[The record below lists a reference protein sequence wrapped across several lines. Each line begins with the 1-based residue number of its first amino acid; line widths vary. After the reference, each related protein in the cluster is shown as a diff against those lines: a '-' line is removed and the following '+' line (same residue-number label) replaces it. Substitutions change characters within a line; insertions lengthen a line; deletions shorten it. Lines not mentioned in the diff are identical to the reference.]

1 MSFVVRKTF
10 LGHFHLSSE
19 CCVEDKS
26 AMDNVFTVGEVV
38 RYSGAYRI
46 THNPP
51 HTGEEVFTLTKGS
64 TFPRC
69 VRCSHVS
76 FMLIRLE
83 FCCGAENS
91 ELSVSV

>member
-38 RYSGAYRI
+38 RYSGVYRI

-83 FCCGAENS
+83 FCCGR
-91 ELSVSV
+91 